1 LGERSYAHTSD
12 FSAEALFGIC
22 YCCKKKMNFSR
33 RARGNPS
40 STASELSGEIPE
52 RGHLRP
58 GFTTSAKLG
67 AVNYIQSIAC
77 AVDSEDLLF
86 RPQSDR
92 GIVCCRRADP
102 LLFPRFAIA
111 KGLAAGALRW
121 FNHHFYPEA
130 NKMRKFLSVLFIFSL
145 SALNVFAIDMK
156 ATIDAETE
164 KVLPQ
169 VIEWRRHLHQYPE
182 LSNREFKTAEFIEKY
197 LRQLG
202 LEVRTKIAKTGVVG
216 ILKGGQ
222 PGATIGL
229 RADMDALPVTERVN
243 IPFASKEKGEY
254 NGQPV
259 GVMHACGHD
268 SHVAML
274 LGTATVLSKL
284 KDKVPG
290 TVVFIFQPAEEGP
303 PASEEGG
310 APLMVK
316 EGVMDNPKIDAIFG
330 IHINAQTEIGKLTYR
345 SGSFMAASDWFTI
358 KVKGK
363 QTHGSTPWTGVDPIA
378 VASQIITGLQ
388 MIVSRQSE
396 LTKAPV
402 VITIGRIN
410 GGVRENIIP
419 EEMTMSGTIRTLDE
433 QMQKTVHEKIKTTA
447 EKIAESAGATA
458 EVTIDVKTPVTYNTP
473 ELVRATLSSL
483 EKAVGKENLV
493 EMNWVTGAE
502 DFAFYRQKAPAFFF
516 NVGGMP
522 AGKNPKDAAP
532 HHTPDFYIDDS
543 RLDVGIKAFCNIVF
557 DYQPLAKTAAYHKR

>member
-1 LGERSYAHTSD
+1 M
-12 FSAEALFGIC
+12 
-22 YCCKKKMNFSR
+22 KK
-33 RARGNPS
+33 
-40 STASELSGEIPE
+40 LI
-52 RGHLRP
+52 
-58 GFTTSAKLG
+58 
-67 AVNYIQSIAC
+67 
-77 AVDSEDLLF
+77 
-86 RPQSDR
+86 
-92 GIVCCRRADP
+92 
-102 LLFPRFAIA
+102 
-111 KGLAAGALRW
+111 
-121 FNHHFYPEA
+121 
-130 NKMRKFLSVLFIFSL
+130 SVLFVVSL
-145 SALNVFAIDMK
+145 LANQNFAADMSAAIN
-156 ATIDAETE
+156 AETE
-164 KVLPQ
+164 KVMPQ
-169 VIEWRRHLHQYPE
+169 VIEWRRHLHQFPE
-182 LSNREFKTAEFIEKY
+182 LSNREFKTAEFVEKY
-197 LRQLG
+197 LRGLG

-229 RADMDALPVTERVN
+229 RADMDGLPVTERVN
-243 IPFASKEKGEY
+243 IPFASKEKSDY

-274 LGTATVLSKL
+274 LGTATVLSKM

-303 PASEEGG
+303 PTGEEGG

-330 IHINAQTEIGKLTYR
+330 IHIDALTEIGKIRYR

-378 VASQIITGLQ
+378 VSGQIITGLQ

-433 QMQKTVHEKIKTTA
+433 EMQKIVHQKIKITA
-447 EKIAESAGATA
+447 EKIAESMGATA
-458 EVTIDVKTPVTYNTP
+458 EVSIDVKTPVTYNTP
-473 ELVRATLSSL
+473 ALVQAALASL
-483 EKAVGKENLV
+483 EKAVGKENLS
-493 EMNWVTGAE
+493 ESNWVTGAE
-502 DFAFYRQKAPAFFF
+502 DFAFYRAKAPAFFF

-522 AGKNPKDAAP
+522 KGKNRKDAAP

-543 RLDVGIKAFCNIVF
+543 RLDVGIKAFSNIVF
-557 DYQPLAKTAAYHKR
+557 DYQPPAKTAAYQGQ